1 MSMLDTVS
9 WEEKMLAAHP
19 MMERAA
25 TLPEGDPKARELLQA
40 SRILLSGDPPK
51 DGLSEAN
58 PPERS
63 TEEGS

>member
-1 MSMLDTVS
+1 MSLLDAMS
-9 WEEKMLAAHP
+9 WEEKMLAAHL

-25 TLPEGDPKARELLQA
+25 KLPQGDPKARELLQA
-40 SRILLSGDPPK
+40 ARILLSGNPPK
-51 DGLSEAN
+51 GGLPEPN

>member
-1 MSMLDTVS
+1 MSVLDTMS
-9 WEEKMLAAHP
+9 WEGKMLAAHL

-25 TLPEGDPKARELLQA
+25 KLPEGDLKARELLQA
-40 SRILLSGDPPK
+40 ARVLLSGDPPK
-51 DGLSEAN
+51 DRHETN